1 MINFRHATAALALG
15 LVVATTATPTLAKS
29 RATLPGHAA
38 RAQAIEGM
46 VGGGVSVSPD
56 RARSLHECTTLAAPF
71 GESTWGNT
79 ESDIYRSCMARHG
92 QPE

>member
-38 RAQAIEGM
+38 RAQAIEGA
-46 VGGGVSVSPD
+46 VDGGVSPD
-56 RARSLHECTTLAAPF
+56 RARALRECTTLAAPF

-79 ESDIYRSCMARHG
+79 ESDIYRSCMAR
-92 QPE
+92 Q